1 MADFAEWQRQKA
13 TQYLV
18 ARDHPDLVNNFDD
31 RLAQYDELRREG
43 ELAKL
48 KDKIQAAIDEYYE
61 WGQFEVW
68 WQNTA
73 RTQQLDLGTVSRPR
87 ALTFSHND
95 DGLRRVLANYRHCAS
110 SDERVERAWRLL
122 VYCFNVDRNVEQWR
136 RADWTPSDM
145 RGPHRA

>member
-1 MADFAEWQRQKA
+1 MADFAEGQRA

-18 ARDHPDLVNNFDD
+18 ARDHPDLENNFDA

-48 KDKIQAAIDEYYE
+48 KDKIQAAIDEHYE

-73 RTQQLDLGTVSRPR
+73 RTQQVDSGTQQVDSGTVRVHDSGTVRVHDSGTVR
-87 ALTFSHND
+87 VHNSNIITFSHDD
-95 DGLRRVLANYRHCAS
+95 DGLRRVLANAS
-110 SDERVERAWRLL
+110 QLTSSKKRVLWAW
-122 VYCFNVDRNVEQWR
+122 
-136 RADWTPSDM
+136 
-145 RGPHRA
+145 

>member
-13 TQYLV
+13 NQYLV
-18 ARDHPDLVNNFDD
+18 EPRGHGSVDEHLARF
-31 RLAQYDELRREG
+31 DELRREG

-73 RTQQLDLGTVSRPR
+73 RTQQLDLGVR

-95 DGLRRVLANYRHCAS
+95 AGLRRVLANYRHSVS
-110 SDERVERAWRLL
+110 SQERVEHAWRLL
-122 VYCFNVDRNVEQWR
+122 LYLFRRDREAEEWR
-136 RADWTPSDM
+136 RADWTPSDA

>member
-1 MADFAEWQRQKA
+1 MADLAECQRQ
-13 TQYLV
+13 QENEYLIEACGHESV
-18 ARDHPDLVNNFDD
+18 HEHLARFD
-31 RLAQYDELRREG
+31 EIRREEG

-73 RTQQLDLGTVSRPR
+73 RTQQLDLGVR

-95 DGLRRVLANYRHCAS
+95 AGLRRVLANYHHCVS
-110 SDERVERAWRLL
+110 SQERMEHAWRLL
-122 VYCFNVDRNVEQWR
+122 LYLFRRDRHEEEWR
-136 RADWTPSDM
+136 RADWTPSDA